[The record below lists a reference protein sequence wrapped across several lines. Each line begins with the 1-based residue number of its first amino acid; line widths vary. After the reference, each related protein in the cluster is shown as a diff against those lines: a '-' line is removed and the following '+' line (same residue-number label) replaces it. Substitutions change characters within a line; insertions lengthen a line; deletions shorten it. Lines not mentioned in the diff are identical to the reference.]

1 MDEKE
6 VRTIQ
11 LSQLSTVWCC
21 IQVST
26 SSCWQARLPGDPS
39 QQMLPFL
46 RGNTCCVLRR
56 AKKRPALPPDISI
69 IDGAPTVV
77 MGDLGGTRV
86 TGCFEVSKIW

>member
-6 VRTIQ
+6 VRAIQ
-11 LSQLSTVWCC
+11 LSQLNTAWCC

-26 SSCWQARLPGDPS
+26 SSCWQARLPGDHC

-56 AKKRPALPPDISI
+56 AKKRPALPSDISI
-69 IDGAPTVV
+69 IDGAPETSD
-77 MGDLGGTRV
+77 GRV
-86 TGCFEVSKIW
+86 TGCLEVSEIW